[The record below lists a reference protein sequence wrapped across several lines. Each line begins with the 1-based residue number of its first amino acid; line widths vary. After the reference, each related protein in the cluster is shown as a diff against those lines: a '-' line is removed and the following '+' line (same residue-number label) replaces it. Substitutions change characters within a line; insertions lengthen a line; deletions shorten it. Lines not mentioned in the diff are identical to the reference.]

1 MKIVPSQNKFRRAH
15 DNNMYTIH
23 IRAIINIIDLSTHS
37 AKRMFIDVHNNEDI
51 PDISFIISV
60 QFDG

>member
-1 MKIVPSQNKFRRAH
+1 MVPLQNKFRWAH